1 MSTTRKCSEPG
12 RTEVVKRIDSE
23 APHTV
28 GFGDLRT
35 VRQLA
40 SMNPAFSESSL
51 RWLLFNAEKNGL
63 ECAVFKVGSR
73 VLIDVLGFE
82 RWLEEKRVAQPGPTK
97 VRGDHHV

>member
-1 MSTTRKCSEPG
+1 MSTRGKCSEPG

-40 SMNPAFSESSL
+40 SMNPAFSQASL
-51 RWLLFNAEKNGL
+51 RWMIFNAETNGL
-63 ECAVFKVGSR
+63 DRALIKRGRR
-73 VLIDVLGFE
+73 VLIDVPEFE
-82 RWLEEKRVAQPGPTK
+82 RWLESQRLGEVETEPPDGAK
-97 VRGDHHV
+97 

>member
-1 MSTTRKCSEPG
+1 MSTTGKCSEPG

-28 GFGDLRT
+28 GYGDLRT

-51 RWLLFNAEKNGL
+51 RWLIFRAAQNGL
-63 ECAVFKVGSR
+63 DSVLFKVGSR
-73 VLIDVLGFE
+73 VLIDVPGFE
-82 RWLEEKRVAQPGPTK
+82 RWLEEK
-97 VRGDHHV
+97 